1 MEKAKKTDNFLN
13 AIKKYA
19 DEQRNAM
26 HEEVEQ
32 LKDEKIKEAEKRAQY
47 DSEKLIK
54 DKLEEKRNKLTS
66 KIAKMTQDGQRE
78 LFLERSK
85 MTDEVFKKAEEKLIE
100 YTKSSEYSEMLN
112 KSAKEMA
119 TLFGG
124 ESCTLYVNERDVD
137 KADKIKAAFK
147 GEAEIVAD
155 KKIKIGGIK
164 GYCRAMRIV
173 ADDTLDSKLDS
184 QREWFNENSGL
195 SVL

>member
-19 DEQRNAM
+19 NEQRNAM

-184 QREWFNENSGL
+184 QREWFIENSGL

>member
-184 QREWFNENSGL
+184 QREWFIENSGL

>member
-184 QREWFNENSGL
+184 QRGWFIENSGL